1 MSRPRGLRVIAGSA
15 RGRRLVA
22 PEGDQVRPT
31 KDIAREAMFS
41 ALDARGALDDATVL
55 DLYAGTGAL
64 AIEALSR
71 GAAAAVLVE
80 RDRAALDADPRQSP
94 GARPGTARRS
104 VAAVDVVARDVG
116 RFLAGGPP
124 PDAPFDLVF
133 VDPPYDTPDEEVT
146 ALLASLLA
154 PGWLALGSIVS
165 VERPVRHPV
174 VVPPGLSNR
183 LGADVRRYAFDLLVS
198 MTGGDCVA
206 TALCPGSFDPVTLGH
221 LDIIE
226 RSSRHFDEVIVA
238 VIRNPQKTQSLFS
251 LEDRQQMLKEATQ
264 HLPNIRIEFF
274 KGLLVDFA
282 RDHGVDAIVK
292 GLRAVSD
299 FDQELQMAQMNQR
312 LSGIDTFFLS
322 TSPQHSFLSSSL
334 VREVARFGGDVSGMV
349 PKNVNDRLVET
360 FRIQEV

>member
-1 MSRPRGLRVIAGSA
+1 M
-15 RGRRLVA
+15 
-22 PEGDQVRPT
+22 
-31 KDIAREAMFS
+31 
-41 ALDARGALDDATVL
+41 
-55 DLYAGTGAL
+55 
-64 AIEALSR
+64 AI
-71 GAAAAVLVE
+71 
-80 RDRAALDADPRQSP
+80 
-94 GARPGTARRS
+94 
-104 VAAVDVVARDVG
+104 
-116 RFLAGGPP
+116 
-124 PDAPFDLVF
+124 
-133 VDPPYDTPDEEVT
+133 
-146 ALLASLLA
+146 
-154 PGWLALGSIVS
+154 
-165 VERPVRHPV
+165 
-174 VVPPGLSNR
+174 
-183 LGADVRRYAFDLLVS
+183 
-198 MTGGDCVA
+198 
-206 TALCPGSFDPVTLGH
+206 ALCPGSFDPVTLGH

-238 VIRNPQKTQSLFS
+238 VIRNPQKTASLFS

-264 HLPNIRIEFF
+264 HLTNIRIEFF

-360 FRIQEV
+360 FRSQEA